1 MEWTDD
7 AIVLGARHFGEG
19 KLVAEVFA
27 RTHGR
32 FGGVVHGG
40 RRAAPALQAGN
51 IVRAGWKARLADQ
64 LGFFNPLELTEPHA
78 TRLLDDAVALAGLS
92 SAISLVRGATA
103 ERQAY
108 PQLYD
113 GLVVLLE
120 AMPHSDVW
128 PALYARFELGLL
140 AALGYGLDL
149 SRCAVTGEETNL
161 AWVSPRTGRAA
172 TAEAGAP
179 HADVL
184 LKLPPFLTDPEAPI
198 AEGDIAHAFALAGYF
213 LERRLF
219 DQRGEGLPDARR
231 RLIERLGF
239 AGRL

>member
-1 MEWTDD
+1 MEWVDD

-27 RTHGR
+27 REHGR
-32 FGGVVHGG
+32 FGGVVHAG
-40 RRAAPALQAGN
+40 RKTLPVVQAGN
-51 IVRAGWKARLADQ
+51 VVHAGWKARLADQ
-64 LGFFNPLELTEPHA
+64 LGFFQPLEMIEPHA
-78 TRLLDDAVALAGLS
+78 TRLLDDPIALSGLS
-92 SAISLVRGATA
+92 SAVTLVRGAVA

-113 GLVVLLE
+113 ALIVLIE
-120 AMPHSDVW
+120 AMPQNEVW
-128 PALYARFELGLL
+128 PAIYTRFELGLL

-149 SRCAVTGEETNL
+149 SRCAVTGATEDL
-161 AWVSPRTGRAA
+161 GWVSPRTGRAA
-172 TAEAGAP
+172 TVEAGAP

-184 LKLPPFLTDPEAPI
+184 LRLPQFLTDPEAELK
-198 AEGDIAHAFALAGYF
+198 EGDVADAFALSGFF

-219 DQRGEGLPDARR
+219 DARGEGMPDARR

>member
-1 MEWTDD
+1 MEWVDD

-27 RTHGR
+27 REHGR
-32 FGGVVHGG
+32 FGGVVHAG
-40 RRAAPALQAGN
+40 RKTLPIVQAGN
-51 IVRAGWKARLADQ
+51 VVHAGWKARLADQ
-64 LGFFNPLELTEPHA
+64 LGFFQPLEMIEPHA
-78 TRLLDDAVALAGLS
+78 TRLLDDPIALSGLS
-92 SAISLVRGATA
+92 SAITLVRGAVA

-113 GLVVLLE
+113 ALIVLIE
-120 AMPHSDVW
+120 AMPQNDVW
-128 PALYARFELGLL
+128 PAIYTRFELGLL

-149 SRCAVTGEETNL
+149 SRCAVTGATEDL
-161 AWVSPRTGRAA
+161 GWVSPRTGRAA
-172 TAEAGAP
+172 TVEAGSP

-184 LKLPPFLTDPEAPI
+184 LRLPQFLTDPDAELK
-198 AEGDIAHAFALAGYF
+198 EGDVADAFALSGFF

-219 DQRGEGLPDARR
+219 DARGEGMPDARR

>member
-1 MEWTDD
+1 MEWVDD
-7 AIVLGARHFGEG
+7 AIVLGARPFGEG

-27 RTHGR
+27 RAHGR
-32 FGGVVHGG
+32 FGGVVHAG
-40 RRAAPALQAGN
+40 RKSQPILQSGN
-51 IVRAGWKARLADQ
+51 LVHCGWKARLSEQ
-64 LGFFNPLELTEPHA
+64 LGFFNPLELVEPHA
-78 TRLLDDAVALAGLS
+78 TRLLDDPAALAGLT
-92 SAISLVRGATA
+92 SAVSLVRGAAA

-113 GLVVLLE
+113 ALIVLIE
-120 AMPHSDVW
+120 AMPHRDIW

-140 AALGYGLDL
+140 GALGYGLDL
-149 SRCAVTGEETNL
+149 SRCAVTGATEGL

-172 TAEAGAP
+172 TYDAGAP

-184 LKLPPFLTDPEAPI
+184 LRLPPFLVDAEAKLE
-198 AEGDIAHAFALAGYF
+198 EGDVADAFALSGYF

-219 DQRGEGLPDARR
+219 DQKGEGLPEARR

>member
-1 MEWTDD
+1 MEWTDT

-27 RTHGR
+27 REHGR
-32 FGGVVHGG
+32 FGGVVHAG
-40 RRAAPALQAGN
+40 RKTLPVLQAGN
-51 IVRAGWKARLADQ
+51 IVHAGWKARLSDQ
-64 LGFFNPLELTEPHA
+64 LGFFHPLEMVEPHA
-78 TRLLDDAVALAGLS
+78 TRLLDDPIALSGLS
-92 SAISLVRGATA
+92 SAITLVRGAVA

-113 GLVVLLE
+113 ALIVLIE
-120 AMPHSDVW
+120 AMPHNEIW
-128 PALYARFELGLL
+128 PAIYTRFELGLL

-149 SRCAVTGEETNL
+149 SRCAVTGATEDL
-161 AWVSPRTGRAA
+161 GWVSPRTGRAA
-172 TAEAGAP
+172 TVEAGAP
-179 HADVL
+179 HAEL
-184 LKLPPFLTDPEAPI
+184 LLRLPRFLTDPDAELK
-198 AEGDIAHAFALAGYF
+198 EGDIADAFALSGFF

-219 DQRGEGLPDARR
+219 EAKGEGMPDARR